1 MMPHDVQEHS
11 GEGDSECAD
20 LLESE
25 LNVSLKPLVVKAG
38 QNGNVFTAKRRQE
51 TGDVWATVKQI
62 VAAIFASL
70 SSVSIGF
77 ITAYSSLTL
86 PQLRN
91 DTSIDYVD
99 SRDSGWIGEY
109 F

>member
-1 MMPHDVQEHS
+1 MMPHDAQEHS

-51 TGDVWATVKQI
+51 AGDSWATVKQ
-62 VAAIFASL
+62 VCRSKFGSRLLATAAAAAGAEGK
-70 SSVSIGF
+70 VGVGG
-77 ITAYSSLTL
+77 
-86 PQLRN
+86 R
-91 DTSIDYVD
+91 
-99 SRDSGWIGEY
+99 G
-109 F
+109 